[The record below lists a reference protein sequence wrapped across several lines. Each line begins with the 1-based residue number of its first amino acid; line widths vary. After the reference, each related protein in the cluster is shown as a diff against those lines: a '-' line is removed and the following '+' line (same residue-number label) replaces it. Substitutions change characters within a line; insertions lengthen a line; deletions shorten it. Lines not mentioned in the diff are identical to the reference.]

1 MATDLR
7 ELGDLPRPG
16 AFESAPYYT
25 SEGDCLFWFFRDQEH
40 YAERI
45 DELVTVYRA
54 FEGGGIVGVQIKGVK
69 RLLRAARELLATP
82 SDRVPLR
89 AVLFGA
95 NREASSPLDRYRAL
109 AAEVGDRTINAR
121 ELVGT

>member
-1 MATDLR
+1 MATDLKT
-7 ELGDLPRPG
+7 LGDLPRPG
-16 AFESAPYYT
+16 PFESAPYYT
-25 SEGDCLFWFFRDQEH
+25 SEGDCLFWFFRDQEY

-45 DELVTVYRA
+45 DDLVTVYRA
-54 FEGGGIVGVQIKGVK
+54 LDGRGIVGVQVEGIK
-69 RLLRAARELLATP
+69 RLLRAARELLAAP

-95 NREASSPLDRYRAL
+95 NREASSPIDRYRAL

-121 ELVGT
+121 ELVGA